1 MMLTS
6 DHFSRCLLLAGLL
19 LVPLAAQEP
28 SLVLRL
34 TTRLVQVNVVVQ
46 DRGGRPVG
54 DLKKEDFVLNDN
66 GKTQEIRMFSVES
79 KDQVYGPAAP
89 LPLNV
94 FSNRLE
100 QRSGAP
106 ANVTAILLDG
116 LNTKWGDQAVARRQI
131 IAYLERIQP
140 QDRVGLYTLGRELRV
155 LHDYTTDAALL
166 LKSLAR
172 YRNLYTPVLDAA
184 EPRPGSPMSKV
195 DIPKNPQDPGSIAEE
210 VAQGIVDLLKDEADF
225 YQEQRIL
232 KSLKAVEVLA
242 NHLAGVPGR
251 KSLVWV
257 SGGFPMIMGLLDSA
271 RPAAG
276 WPTTHT
282 FDPLPRQSRGS
293 SEEIAHA
300 RRVTGRG
307 FRTFTP
313 EVDRT
318 VRALNNANLAVYPV
332 DARGLLISPTAYVNV
347 TTMKEFAQRTGG
359 KAYYNTNDLMN
370 SVREAVEDSRVTY
383 TLGYYPSDLKEDGNF
398 RDIRVRVNRPRL
410 VVRHRRGYLDA
421 PVQLESAETVL
432 RDAVWSP
439 VDATA
444 VRLDARL
451 DFSAP
456 PAPDGLLVH
465 ILVDPASVTFDQQ
478 GSVWLGAVDVLCAQ
492 TDELGREYEVVSESI
507 GWKMKSEDYQ
517 NRLKTGLT
525 YRKTVPRQ
533 AGATKFRIVVRDRA
547 SGNTGSLTIPLSKIV
562 NDSIGPAP
570 PRPPA
575 RTQ

>member
-1 MMLTS
+1 M
-6 DHFSRCLLLAGLL
+6 
-19 LVPLAAQEP
+19 PAQEP
-28 SLVLRL
+28 SLVLRS

-46 DRGGRPVG
+46 DKNGRPVAN
-54 DLKKEDFVLNDN
+54 LKKEDFVLRDN
-66 GKTQEIRMFSVES
+66 GKTQEIRIFSVES
-79 KDQVYGPAAP
+79 KDQLYAPAAQ
-89 LPLNV
+89 LPPNV

-195 DIPKNPQDPGSIAEE
+195 DIPKNPQDPGSIAED
-210 VAQGIVDLLKDEADF
+210 VAQGLMDLLKDEADF

-232 KSLKAVEVLA
+232 TSLKAVEVLA

-257 SGGFPMIMGLLDSA
+257 SGGFPMIMGLLDNA

-276 WPTTHT
+276 WPTSHW
-282 FDPLPRQSRGS
+282 FDPLPRQTRSS
-293 SEEIAHA
+293 SEESLHA
-300 RRVTGRG
+300 RRITGRN
-307 FRTFTP
+307 FRTFGP

-318 VRALNNANLAVYPV
+318 IRALNNANLAIYPV
-332 DARGLLISPTAYVNV
+332 DARGLLITPTAYTNV
-347 TTMKEFAQRTGG
+347 ASMKELAQRTGG

-398 RDIRVRVNRPRL
+398 REIRVRVNRPRL

-439 VDATA
+439 LDATA

-451 DFSAP
+451 DFSAQ
-456 PAPDGLLVH
+456 PAPNSLLVH
-465 ILVDPASVTFDQQ
+465 ILVDPASVTFGQQ
-478 GSVWLGAVDVLCAQ
+478 GPLWLGALDVLCAQ
-492 TDELGREYEVVSESI
+492 TDDLGREYDVVSETI
-507 GWKMKSEDYQ
+507 GWKIKPEDYQ

-533 AGATKFRIVVRDRA
+533 AGATKFRIAVRDRA
-547 SGNTGSLTIPLSKIV
+547 SGNIGSLTIPFSKIV
-562 NDSIGPAP
+562 NDPSGSAP
-570 PRPPA
+570 RLPE

>member
-1 MMLTS
+1 M
-6 DHFSRCLLLAGLL
+6 
-19 LVPLAAQEP
+19 PAQEP
-28 SLVLRL
+28 SLVLRS

-46 DRGGRPVG
+46 DKNGRPVAN
-54 DLKKEDFVLNDN
+54 LKKEDFVLRDN
-66 GKTQEIRMFSVES
+66 GKTQEIRIFSVES
-79 KDQVYGPAAP
+79 KDQLYAPAAQ
-89 LPLNV
+89 LPPNV

-116 LNTKWGDQAVARRQI
+116 LNTRWGDQAVARRQI

-195 DIPKNPQDPGSIAEE
+195 DIPKNPQDPGSIAED
-210 VAQGIVDLLKDEADF
+210 VAQGLMDLLKDEADF

-232 KSLKAVEVLA
+232 TSLKAVEVLA

-257 SGGFPMIMGLLDSA
+257 SGGFPMIMGLLDNA

-276 WPTTHT
+276 WPTSHW
-282 FDPLPRQSRGS
+282 FDPLPRQTRSS
-293 SEEIAHA
+293 SEESLHA
-300 RRVTGRG
+300 RRITGRN
-307 FRTFTP
+307 FRTFGP

-318 VRALNNANLAVYPV
+318 IRALNNANLAIYPV
-332 DARGLLISPTAYVNV
+332 DARGLLITPTAYTNV
-347 TTMKEFAQRTGG
+347 ASMKELAQRTGG

-398 RDIRVRVNRPRL
+398 REIRVRVNRPRL

-439 VDATA
+439 LDATA

-451 DFSAP
+451 DFSAQ
-456 PAPDGLLVH
+456 PAPNSLLVH
-465 ILVDPASVTFDQQ
+465 ILVDPASVTFGQQ
-478 GSVWLGAVDVLCAQ
+478 GPLWLGALDVLCAQ
-492 TDELGREYEVVSESI
+492 TDDLGREYHVLSETI
-507 GWKMKSEDYQ
+507 DIKMRPETYQ
-517 NRLKTGLT
+517 NRLKTGIVHRT
-525 YRKTVPRQ
+525 TAPRQ
-533 AGATKFRIVVRDRA
+533 TGATKFRIVVRDRP
-547 SGNTGSLTIPLSKIV
+547 SGNIGSLTIPFSKIV
-562 NDSIGPAP
+562 NDVSATAPHPA
-570 PRPPA
+570 A
-575 RTQ
+575 RTP